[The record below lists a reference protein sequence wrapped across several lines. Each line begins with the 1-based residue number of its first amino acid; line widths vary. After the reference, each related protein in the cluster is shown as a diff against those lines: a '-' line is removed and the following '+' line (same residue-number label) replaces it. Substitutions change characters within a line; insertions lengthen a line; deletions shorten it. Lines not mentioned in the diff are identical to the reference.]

1 MTTQG
6 NFKFWS
12 STFKGADSGGNAAY
26 LHVLPSGAQS
36 AIAAELRIPYER
48 FDLTSEFIWIH
59 NETREAIEGYQSMN
73 TERAGRITGYGY
85 YAQLGFWAMGSRD
98 INGLPG

>member
-1 MTTQG
+1 
-6 NFKFWS
+6 
-12 STFKGADSGGNAAY
+12 
-26 LHVLPSGAQS
+26 
-36 AIAAELRIPYER
+36 
-48 FDLTSEFIWIH
+48 
-59 NETREAIEGYQSMN
+59 MN